1 MDITH
6 GNQPELLFKE
16 GRDSY
21 EDSVIL
27 YQWD

>member
-21 EDSVIL
+21 EDRVIL